1 MPKTK
6 TPRKMGKKDIN
17 IYRQGMAKPGGK
29 LDKAGVALRVSKNVA
44 VPGSPLP
51 KKEKEADYLGE
62 KGRGIIYTLKNR
74 TAIEENKQERKEKK
88 K

>member
-1 MPKTK
+1 MPKTD

-29 LDKAGVALRVSKNVA
+29 LDKAGVALRVSKNIA
-44 VPGSPLP
+44 VPGSPKPP
-51 KKEKEADYLGE
+51 KAKEGDYLGE
-62 KGRGIIYTLKNR
+62 KGKGIIQTLKHR
-74 TAIEENKQERKEKK
+74 TEIEENKQERKAKK

>member
-1 MPKTK
+1 MPKTQ

-29 LDKAGVALRVSKNVA
+29 LDKAGVSLRVSKNVA

-51 KKEKEADYLGE
+51 KKQKEGAGLGE
-62 KGRGIIYTLKNR
+62 EGRGIIYTLKKR
-74 TAIEENKQERKEKK
+74 TEIEENKQERKAKK